1 MLVEVSFKKGDTTSL
16 KLASGEEIVG
26 RFENKVTGG
35 YEVTKP
41 MVLIANQEGLGLAP
55 FMFSVDPDHS
65 KFKIKANAIVCI
77 ARTEEGLAKQ
87 YTEKTTGIVT

>member
-1 MLVEVSFKKGDTTSL
+1 
-16 KLASGEEIVG
+16 
-26 RFENKVTGG
+26 
-35 YEVTKP
+35 
-41 MVLIANQEGLGLAP
+41 
-55 FMFSVDPDHS
+55 MFSVDPDHS

>member
-1 MLVEVSFKKGDTTSL
+1 MLLEKPISSGDTVSL
-16 KLASGEEIVG
+16 KLNAGEEIIARYDSEDSDV
-26 RFENKVTGG
+26 VTLH
-35 YEVTKP
+35 KP
-41 MVLIANQEGLGLAP
+41 MALIAQGQGLGLAP